1 MSLRL
6 PSPEGSAGPGA
17 LSSIYDD
24 ALPAVYGYLVRRCGS
39 VELAEDLTSST
50 FVAAAT
56 ALRKETV
63 PDLSVAWLVG
73 VARHK
78 LVDHWRHQAMAKRSL
93 TLLEGGADE
102 PVDPAQEI
110 VDAEAA
116 RALLRELPPD
126 YCTVLTLR
134 YLDDLGVPETAD
146 LIGRSVHATESLL
159 ARARHAFR
167 ELYESTR
174 PNPTGGGSHGA

>member
-1 MSLRL
+1 MSLQS
-6 PSPEGSAGPGA
+6 PSPRAPGA
-17 LSSIYDD
+17 LSSMYDE
-24 ALPAVYGYLVRRCGS
+24 ALPAVYGYLLRRCGS
-39 VELAEDLTSST
+39 VELAEDLTSAT

-56 ALRKETV
+56 AVQRDTV

-78 LVDHWRHQAMAKRSL
+78 LVDHWRHRAMAERSL
-93 TLLEGGADE
+93 TLLEGGGDE
-102 PVDPAQEI
+102 SVDPAQEI

-116 RALLRELPPD
+116 RVLLRELPPD

-134 YLDDLGVPETAD
+134 YLDDLSVPDTAD

-159 ARARHAFR
+159 ARARNAFR
-167 ELYESTR
+167 DLY
-174 PNPTGGGSHGA
+174 GGGSHGA